1 MVKGVLLADSV
12 NDFLLLNVFVGL
24 TVNVTPV
31 GNVVAL
37 IVAEFITVELSVSV
51 IEGLVDFDI
60 DGEGLTLCVFVLN
73 PDVVTVRVG
82 FVVKE
87 GIKLPDIVVVEV
99 PVLELVD
106 DDVKL
111 TVVVDV
117 FELLLDHVIVD
128 ECVFDFEAAELRVSD
143 AVNEGLAEVV
153 AV

>member
-1 MVKGVLLADSV
+1 MLLADSV

-37 IVAEFITVELSVSV
+37 IVAEFITDELIVSV

-60 DGEGLTLCVFVLN
+60 DGEGLTLCVFVLS
-73 PDVVTVRVG
+73 PDVVTVIVG

-87 GIKLPDIVVVEV
+87 DFKLPDIVVVAV
-99 PVLELVD
+99 PVFELED
-106 DDVKL
+106 DAVKL
-111 TVVVDV
+111 TVDVDV
-117 FELLLDHVIVD
+117 LELLLEPVIVA
-128 ECVFDFEAAELRVSD
+128 ECVFDFDAAALNVPD
-143 AVNEGLAEVV
+143 AVKEGLAEPV